1 MIRSLLRAFVPGFFL
16 AVIGVGESSAQGSG
30 EPALRLS
37 PPTITLSEGGPPA
50 TYEVSLSVPPSP
62 AADVTVALSLVGAH
76 PRQISFEPESFV
88 FTPANWNVG
97 QSATV
102 RAPGGTGA
110 PPPTAVEVL
119 HTASGAQFGDVAA
132 SLHVRVIEPL
142 PPLPAVPGLSVTS
155 LPDGF
160 EVSWTPIGFADGYL
174 VEYVLP
180 TERFHEPGSP
190 ADRHAFV
197 LPGKRSYRVSGLP
210 PGSAYKVRVT
220 AFEGSRTS
228 PVFGAPALAPRFA
241 IVGGGGEVDRAFSES
256 AEAASALVAR
266 GLGSSALEAV
276 AARVATDREPAAHAA
291 ATAPASWSLVFAGL
305 GLSDGVLSVHERSH
319 RKRAEDRERG
329 DGPTRPGPSSGPVQ
343 RGDWSGWVRT
353 DIPGL
358 GGRSGALTLDGS
370 AQVVHLGIERA
381 LEPSGFLDRSS
392 TVTGTDGEWLVG
404 AGLGLASASVDIG
417 PASASLDNSTWLL
430 YPYLGYRDKR
440 KAAYASIGGGLGT
453 SAFRHPSFQSEA
465 ADQKH
470 LLVFAGLGGEAV
482 VAGRSD
488 RVELVVRGSAL
499 GTLAN
504 TDAGPVLLASTV
516 GAHRLRLGVEAR
528 HARRLGGGILVPSG
542 GVGVLHDGG
551 HSPRGVALE
560 ADAGARF
567 DWRRF
572 SFSAR
577 TRTLLHSSGGLDRT
591 LGISGAVRFSP
602 GRLGR
607 GLFLTV
613 SPSCGAGPGDGSPW
627 DRVLGSSDPDTS
639 LLRLSTEAGYAFSA
653 ASAPGLVTVTAAVRS
668 GPDTAFDVAR
678 AGVRYQDRGSFALGI
693 DLGHAGGSGGR
704 APFPAVSLHAHLSF

>member
-1 MIRSLLRAFVPGFFL
+1 M
-16 AVIGVGESSAQGSG
+16 
-30 EPALRLS
+30 RLS

-142 PPLPAVPGLSVTS
+142 PPLPAVTGLSVTS

-197 LPGKRSYRVSGLP
+197 LPGKRSYRVTGLP

-392 TVTGTDGEWLVG
+392 TVTGPDGEWLVG

-613 SPSCGAGPGDGSPW
+613 SPSYGAGPGDGSPW

-704 APFPAVSLHAHLSF
+704 APFPAVSLHARLSF